1 MLTVSRSV
9 LPQGRRFPQPWKGP
23 VLRQP
28 IAPVRWWSPDYLLSF
43 VRMQRIPAPPPQ
55 VSDVITGHNH
65 DCDFLQLSILQE
77 NLFLNALVSGAA
89 SLPVVGFCVLN
100 SPRSPA
106 CGRGLG
112 WVLKAAGGSSCILG
126 ETWLPGV
133 FCPLQQLDLWP
144 KVCWMSLG
152 HSLHGGMGVERSS
165 VPSTGYSDTWT
176 GRHAF
181 LMPPS
186 TVACEAI
193 GLVEQTFS
201 AWQVAAG
208 AQPPSPFKS
217 APQ

>member
-1 MLTVSRSV
+1 MIALLLLLASSGTVSTVSRSV

-100 SPRSPA
+100 SPRRSPA
-106 CGRGLG
+106 CGWGLG
-112 WVLKAAGGSSCILG
+112 WVLEAAGGSSCILE

-133 FCPLQQLDLWP
+133 FCPSATAGPLAQGLLDESRALAARRYG
-144 KVCWMSLG
+144 CG
-152 HSLHGGMGVERSS
+152 
-165 VPSTGYSDTWT
+165 
-176 GRHAF
+176 AF
-181 LMPPS
+181 QCSKHRL
-186 TVACEAI
+186 
-193 GLVEQTFS
+193 L
-201 AWQVAAG
+201 
-208 AQPPSPFKS
+208 
-217 APQ
+217 